1 MNPSNSS
8 VDSGR
13 QAGTAPVNVIDNPKF
28 VNHQGLNQFDLSQQ
42 VLFTARY
49 GEVTPFFN
57 MECVGRDRVRLRNSF
72 DLRSYTLK
80 SPLLSSLR
88 MKKSY
93 FQVPLSAI
101 LPNTWQY
108 LFTNPLKGNDIP
120 DNAQCRF
127 NLNIF
132 LESLSVTPGDSGSMS
147 SSIQL
152 EYYLKS
158 CVVLSCLFSAG
169 GLLFQLGFK
178 NNFGVDKWLE
188 ENLFSDSTLNLFK
201 DKVTLVSP
209 YDYLTIKVTDKPS
222 LRTLFYSL
230 MEYPDSEI
238 QSHVNVPYVGD
249 LISSLHQFLTKIPVL
264 PTSVNISKVVA
275 YQFLYSQFFTNDK
288 IDNVYNSELFLS
300 NQKALAKEVINSVN
314 TNRQWYYLLN
324 GTSVEYDVYSGYFMD
339 MLITAAADSAATVT
353 FNKFLDFWINTFSIR
368 RSLRYGDYFTGA
380 RTQPLAV
387 GNTVVNVANSGVSVV
402 DINKSIHIQRFL
414 NACNR
419 VGSNLINYTKGI
431 FGYEPPKDYHQPS
444 FIASET
450 EFIGGQ
456 EVENTSDSNQG
467 NVVTNLRSSSSKFE
481 FDVFIDNPCYIIG
494 VITFECTPAYANTIN
509 RDFFHFNRFE
519 YFNPMLQNIGDQPIS
534 MREFNSS
541 GLDDLVF
548 GYQSRYAEYKHRYSE
563 CNGGFVF
570 NLPSW
575 AFIKSDDAR
584 SISEFLIRSR
594 PDEFDRFYSS
604 LTYCSPAGYYHFIIS
619 IVNNVDAL
627 RPMEVTPSLL

>member
-8 VDSGR
+8 IDSGR

-127 NLNIF
+127 NIKALI
-132 LESLSVTPGDSGSMS
+132 ESFSTAPSDLS
-147 SSIQL
+147 SSEPSVAF
-152 EYYLKS
+152 EYYLKL
-158 CVVLSCLFSAG
+158 CAVCSCLFSSG
-169 GLLFQLGFK
+169 GLLFQLGYK
-178 NNFGVDKWLE
+178 NIFGFDQWLE
-188 ENLFSDSTLNLFK
+188 DNIFSDSFVNNIV
-201 DKVTLVSP
+201 DKVTFVSP
-209 YDYLTIKVTDKPS
+209 YDYMTITVKDKVS
-222 LRTLFYSL
+222 FRTLFYTL
-230 MEYPDSEI
+230 MEYPDCEI
-238 QSHVNVPYVGD
+238 NTTIPINSIVNLVGN
-249 LISSLHQFLTKIPVL
+249 LGQYLSKFTSL
-264 PTSVNISKVVA
+264 PTAINISKVVA

-300 NQKALAKEVINSVN
+300 NQKAIAKEIINSVQQ
-314 TNRQWYYLLN
+314 NRQWNYLLN
-324 GTSVEYDVYSGYFMD
+324 GTYVEYDVYSGYFMD
-339 MLITAAADSAATVT
+339 MLTTAASESGNTIT
-353 FNKFLDFWINTFSIR
+353 FNKSLDFWINTFSLR

-456 EVENTSDSNQG
+456 EIENTSNTNQG

-494 VITFECTPAYANTIN
+494 VVTFECTPAYANTIN
-509 RDFFHFNRFE
+509 RDFFHFNRYE
-519 YFNPMLQNIGDQPIS
+519 YFNPMLQNIGDQPIT

-541 GLDDLVF
+541 GLDDSIF

-563 CNGGFVF
+563 CNGGFTF

-575 AFIKSDDAR
+575 AFIKSEDAR

-604 LTYCSPAGYYHFIIS
+604 LSYCSPAGYYHFIIS

>member
-8 VDSGR
+8 IDSGR
-13 QAGTAPVNVIDNPKF
+13 QAGTAPVNVIDNPQF

-108 LFTNPLKGNDIP
+108 LFSNPLKGNDIP

-127 NLNIF
+127 NLKNFATALSTAPNDLTSI
-132 LESLSVTPGDSGSMS
+132 ESSYVM
-147 SSIQL
+147 
-152 EYYLKS
+152 EYYLKL
-158 CVVLSCLFSAG
+158 CAVCSCLFSAG

-178 NNFGVDKWLE
+178 NNFGFDQWLE
-188 ENLFSDSTLNLFK
+188 DNLFSDTMINGFK
-201 DKVTLVSP
+201 GKVTLVSP
-209 YDYLTIKVTDKPS
+209 YDYMIIDVTDKVS
-222 LRTLFYSL
+222 LRTLFYTL

-238 QSHVNVPYVGD
+238 NCV
-249 LISSLHQFLTKIPVL
+249 IPVATIKNFADALRTWIQEL
-264 PTSVNISKVVA
+264 PPLPMSVNISKVVA

-288 IDNVYNSELFLS
+288 IDNIYNSELFLS

-314 TNRQWYYLLN
+314 NNRQWYYLLN

-339 MLITAAADSAATVT
+339 MLIAVGSGIVGTITY
-353 FNKFLDFWINTFSIR
+353 NKFLDFWLNTFSLR

-456 EVENTSDSNQG
+456 EVENTSDTNQG

-494 VITFECTPAYANTIN
+494 VVTFECTPAYANTIN

-519 YFNPMLQNIGDQPIS
+519 YFNPMLQNVGDQPIS

-563 CNGGFVF
+563 CNGGFVY

-604 LTYCSPAGYYHFIIS
+604 LAYCSPAGYYHFIIS

-627 RPMEVTPSLL
+627 RPMEVSPSLL